1 MLNFKMVNCTV
12 FFCLFVCSFQN
23 IFNLHLIYNQTLVIF
38 LLNLILFLWIKF
50 IFYIIRHP
58 CESSLEEKQ
67 KSIKASKLINTCVM
81 MFDFLFLI
89 ANLILPVPGQIK
101 SVLSVNEKPTLA
113 AIMYWGI
120 SQPVLFYFH
129 AQIFWALILGI

>member
-1 MLNFKMVNCTV
+1 MLNFKMVL
-12 FFCLFVCSFQN
+12 FLFICLFVCSFQN

-50 IFYIIRHP
+50 IFYIIGHP

-67 KSIKASKLINTCVM
+67 KSIKAWKLINTCVM

-101 SVLSVNEKPTLA
+101 SMLSVNEKPTLA

-120 SQPVLFYFH
+120 SQPILFYFH
-129 AQIFWALILGI
+129 AQI

>member
-1 MLNFKMVNCTV
+1 MWILLGRKTKVNKSMKVNKHMCNDVWFSV
-12 FFCLFVCSFQN
+12 FNCQL
-23 IFNLHLIYNQTLVIF
+23 
-38 LLNLILFLWIKF
+38 
-50 IFYIIRHP
+50 
-58 CESSLEEKQ
+58 
-67 KSIKASKLINTCVM
+67 
-81 MFDFLFLI
+81 DF
-89 ANLILPVPGQIK
+89 AWSVPGQIK